1 MFLDRGLVR
10 GLRTREGRGGGSHW
24 GGGVGRDGVD
34 EEGRFYEEGLVG
46 CELGRGGAGADVQG
60 YDWGFEIAIDGC

>member
-1 MFLDRGLVR
+1 MGL
-10 GLRTREGRGGGSHW
+10 GTREGREGKGREGKGGFHW
-24 GGGVGRDGVD
+24 GGGVGRDSVD

-60 YDWGFEIAIDGC
+60 YDWGFEIAVDGC